1 MERKEIGTG
10 QDKGHSPKSRV
21 KSQPGGKSKWK
32 FVLWAIMKSIDWWAG
47 GEQTCKLPL
56 KLTKSTESRVWGV
69 EKQSLKS
76 SIDWQQTLPPLNQ
89 WQRPWVWRRK
99 LKKKK
104 GGIKLFDNLLIRPSI
119 AFDGTVV
126 RPNNWRPTRGRK
138 LLKKTVARQSTFSSR
153 DGFFFFYDLNMKL
166 TQTFDIF
173 TICHCEWNR
182 NTNGFHS

>member
-89 WQRPWVWRRK
+89 WQRPWLWRRK

-104 GGIKLFDNLLIRPSI
+104 GVSNCSTTCWYAHQSPLMALSSGQIIGAQRGAGNCSRKPSPDSQLFQV
-119 AFDGTVV
+119 ATVF
-126 RPNNWRPTRGRK
+126 
-138 LLKKTVARQSTFSSR
+138 FS
-153 DGFFFFYDLNMKL
+153 
-166 TQTFDIF
+166 F
-173 TICHCEWNR
+173 TTW
-182 NTNGFHS
+182 TWS